1 MEYSAE
7 ATIEAGAD
15 LVWSILVDG
24 AGYSRWASGVER
36 VEGDIA
42 DGKKINLFSKVNP
55 GRAFPLKVAVLEPTR
70 VMTWTGGMPLGLFK
84 GVRTITLAGVSPLE
98 TLFTMREVFSGPMLN
113 GVAKKMPDLQ
123 PSFDQFAAGL
133 KAEAEARAAI

>member
-7 ATIEAGAD
+7 TTIDAPAD
-15 LVWSILVDG
+15 LVWSILADG

-42 DGKKINLFSKVNP
+42 DGRKIKLFSKVNP

-84 GVRTITLAGVSPLE
+84 GVRTITLAGVSPLK
-98 TLFTMREVFSGPMLN
+98 TSFTMREVFSGPMLN
-113 GVAKKMPDLQ
+113 AVAKKMPDLQ

-133 KAEAEARAAI
+133 KAEAEARAES

>member
-7 ATIEAGAD
+7 TTIDAPAD

-24 AGYSRWASGVER
+24 VGYSRWASGVER

-42 DGKKINLFSKVNP
+42 DGKKIKLFSKVNP
-55 GRAFPLKVAVLEPTR
+55 GRAFPLKVAVLEPSR

-84 GVRTITLAGVSPLE
+84 GVRTITLVGVSPLE
-98 TLFTMREVFSGPMLN
+98 TSFTMREVFSGPMLN
-113 GVAKKMPDLQ
+113 AVAKKMPDLQ
-123 PSFDQFAAGL
+123 PSFDQFASGL
-133 KAEAEARAAI
+133 NAEAEARAGG

>member
-36 VEGDIA
+36 VEGSIA
-42 DGKKINLFSKVNP
+42 DGRKIKLVSKVNP

-98 TLFTMREVFSGPMLN
+98 TSFTMREVFSGPMLN
-113 GVAKKMPDLQ
+113 AVAKKMPDLQ

-133 KAEAEARAAI
+133 KAEAEARAES